1 MRSGEAEYVNT
12 PHLPWPA
19 HVSPQGTERQGLS
32 KARTGQAVGDKV
44 VVRRILPPCGAHA
57 LESPP
62 HPAEAP
68 PHPSASSQL
77 IPGCSVSS
85 SQPCYPKASQ
95 HVFPN
100 PQPQGVLNFTS
111 PVVLKTSSSNT
122 IRTIFS
128 LLDQN
133 RAWWGTV
140 GRGGWS
146 CPLSLSLL

>member
-1 MRSGEAEYVNT
+1 MRSGKAEYVNT
-12 PHLPWPA
+12 PHLPWPV
-19 HVSPQGTERQGLS
+19 HVSPQGTGRRGLS
-32 KARTGQAVGDKV
+32 KARTGQAVGNKA

-62 HPAEAP
+62 HPAEAL

-77 IPGCSVSS
+77 IPGCSLSS

-95 HVFPN
+95 HIFPN

-133 RAWWGTV
+133 RAWWGV
-140 GRGGWS
+140 V
-146 CPLSLSLL
+146 LSPISVPSLAT